1 MFANSRISLG
11 VAFLKKQVSATS
23 SAKCI
28 IHAEYIIS
36 TKQYLL
42 TKVTFTHSRSVPL
55 NVKTSETLCE
65 NIADVLKKLSSRVN
79 AKVEEGYVF
88 DAEGMEI
95 MNEVDEAWGDFE
107 MADDMTSS
115 AVVGKRGSEMTMPAT
130 LNLTVKRKKSADAIP
145 TRTAVKPRGSSLK
158 SVVGKQLQRH

>member
-11 VAFLKKQVSATS
+11 VAFLKKQMSETA

-55 NVKTSETLCE
+55 NVKTSETVCE
-65 NIADVLKKLSSRVN
+65 NIADVLKRLSSRVN

-107 MADDMTSS
+107 VAEEMASS
-115 AVVGKRGSEMTMPAT
+115 PMVGKRGTEMSMPST
-130 LNLTVKRKKSADAIP
+130 LDLAVKRKKSAAP
-145 TRTAVKPRGSSLK
+145 TRVIAKARSSSLK
-158 SVVGKQLQRH
+158 AVVGKQLQRH